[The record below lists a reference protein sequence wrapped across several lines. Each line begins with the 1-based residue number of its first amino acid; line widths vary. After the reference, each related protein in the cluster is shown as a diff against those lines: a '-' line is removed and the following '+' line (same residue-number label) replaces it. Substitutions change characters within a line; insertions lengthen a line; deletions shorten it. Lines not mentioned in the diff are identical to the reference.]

1 MAIFGTIDGKAFAN
15 NVGVTQTDATVTKNA
30 ADTVEEGD
38 VLEIDG
44 VNYIVRTVTST
55 TAIELHKAYAGSTN
69 NNLAKEKVIR
79 RTPPKAVAEY
89 VIKGGDSTTGTT
101 ELLFLDA
108 TEASLSENKSRGL
121 NGGGWWKYR
130 TYTDVSGR
138 TRHKA
143 ELLAAVSAAASAS
156 VGDTEDVITADATS
170 AITISSQPASA
181 TVFTPAGAIGTFSHN
196 GAAAGNRTAGT
207 YTITNLAGNASGTGA
222 DFTVV
227 VAANGTPTVT
237 LVSGGT
243 GYADNETLSIADSA
257 LGGGGAAAVTVTVTK
272 AATAA
277 NTFSVTASSTG
288 SSPTITYQWQRR
300 TSSSARWA
308 NISSGGT
315 SQTLALT
322 SLTATSNGYQYR
334 VKVNNSIGGKEVTSS
349 TATLTVTDNT

>member
-15 NVGVTQTDATVTKNA
+15 TVAVTQTDATVTKNA
-30 ADTVEEGD
+30 ADAVAEGD

-44 VNYIVRTVTST
+44 VNYIVRTVAST
-55 TAIELHKAYAGSTN
+55 TSIELHKAYAGSTN
-69 NNLAKEKVIR
+69 NSLAASKVIR

-89 VIKGGDSTTGTT
+89 VIKGGDSTTSTT

-121 NGGGWWKYR
+121 SGGGWWSYR
-130 TYTDVSGR
+130 TYVDVSGR
-138 TRHKA
+138 TRHKT

-181 TVFTPAGAIGTFSHN
+181 TTFFPAGAVGTFTSN
-196 GAAAGNRTAGT
+196 GAADGSRTAGT
-207 YTITNLAGNASGTGA
+207 YTVTNAAGNASGTGA

-243 GYADNETLSIADSA
+243 GYANSETITIADSA
-257 LGGGGAAAVTVTVTK
+257 LGGGGGASVVLTVT

-277 NTFSVTASSTG
+277 HTFSVTASSTG

-308 NISSGGT
+308 NISSGGS

-322 SLTATSNGYQYR
+322 SLTSTSNGYQYR

>member
-1 MAIFGTIDGKAFAN
+1 MAILGTIDGKAFAN
-15 NVGVTQTDATVTKNA
+15 TIAVTQTDATVTKNA
-30 ADTVEEGD
+30 ADAVEEGD

-44 VNYIVRTVTST
+44 VNYIVRTVAST
-55 TAIELHKAYAGSTN
+55 TSIELHKAYAGATN
-69 NNLAKEKVIR
+69 GTLAAAKVIR
-79 RTPPKAVAEY
+79 RTPPKAVADY
-89 VIKGGDSTTGTT
+89 WIKGGDSVQSSTS
-101 ELLFLDA
+101 LLFLDA
-108 TEASLSENKSRGL
+108 TEAALDENKSRGL
-121 NGGGWWKYR
+121 SGGGWWSYR
-130 TYTDVSGR
+130 TYVDVSGR
-138 TRHKA
+138 TRHKT
-143 ELLAAVSAAASAS
+143 ERLAALSAAAHAN
-156 VGDTEDVITADATS
+156 VGDTEDIITADATS
-170 AITISSQPASA
+170 AITISSHPASA
-181 TVFTPAGAIGTFSHN
+181 TVYFPAGAVGTFTHN

-207 YTITNLAGNASGTGA
+207 YTITNAAGNASGAGA

-243 GYADNETLSIADSA
+243 GYADNETIAIADSA

-300 TSSSARWA
+300 TSSSSRWT

-322 SLTATSNGYQYR
+322 SLTSTSNGYQYR
-334 VKVNNSIGGKEVTSS
+334 VKVNNSIGGKEVVSNA
-349 TATLTVTDNT
+349 ATLTVTDNT